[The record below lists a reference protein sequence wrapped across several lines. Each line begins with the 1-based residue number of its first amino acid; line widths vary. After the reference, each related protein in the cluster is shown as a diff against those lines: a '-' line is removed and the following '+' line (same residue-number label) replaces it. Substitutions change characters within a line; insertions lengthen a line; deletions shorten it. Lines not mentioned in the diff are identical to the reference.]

1 MNRLYQIALT
11 MIPGVGGK
19 TARQILELYPD
30 PEELFKENRKALEA
44 TFGKR
49 AIVDHILEK
58 AMFPAAEQEMEFVTK
73 NDIRILFVNDAD
85 YPQRLKR
92 SDCDD
97 TPILLYYKG
106 NADLNCSKTLSI
118 VGSRKATDYGRSAT
132 EQLVKELSSEN
143 MLIVSGLA
151 YGIDS
156 ASHQAALNNG
166 LPTVGV
172 LGHGLN
178 LIYPAQ
184 NRNLAKEMI
193 ANGGLLT
200 EFPSNTKL
208 DPGLFPARNRIIA
221 ALSDVVVV
229 MESAKKGGALITAEI
244 ANSYNRDVFALPGR
258 INDTYSEGCNMLI
271 RSNKANLLTSADD
284 IFYITGWKRK
294 KNQKAVQQSLFQE
307 LVGEEKLIYDLLLQH
322 KELTID
328 EISSLC
334 DLSLPKIA
342 KTLLTLELKNVCKF
356 LPGKIY
362 KLV

>member
-1 MNRLYQIALT
+1 MNPLYQIALT

-19 TARQILELYPD
+19 TARQILEFYPD
-30 PEELFKENRKALEA
+30 PEELFREDRKSLEA
-44 TFGKR
+44 AFGKR
-49 AIVDHILEK
+49 PIVDHILNK
-58 AMFPAAEQEMEFVTK
+58 ATLPAAENEMNFVEK
-73 NDIRILFVNDAD
+73 NNIRMLFVNNSD

-92 SDCDD
+92 PGCEDA
-97 TPILLYYKG
+97 PVLLYYKG
-106 NADLNCSKTLSI
+106 NADLNCGKVVAI
-118 VGSRKATDYGRSAT
+118 VGSRKATDYGRTAT
-132 EQLVKELSSEN
+132 EKLVQELTSEN
-143 MLIVSGLA
+143 ILIVSGLA
-151 YGIDS
+151 YGIDG

-178 LIYPAQ
+178 LIYPASH
-184 NRNLAKEMI
+184 RNLAKDML

-221 ALSDVVVV
+221 AMADVVVV
-229 MESAKKGGALITAEI
+229 MEAAKRGGALITAEI
-244 ANSYNRDVFALPGR
+244 ANGYNRDVFALPGR
-258 INDTYSEGCNMLI
+258 TTDTYSEGCNNLI
-271 RSNKANLLTSADD
+271 KSNKANLLTSADD
-284 IFYITGWKRK
+284 IFYITGWKRN
-294 KNQKAVQQSLFQE
+294 KNSKAVQQTMFQE
-307 LVGEEKLIYDLLLQH
+307 FVGEEKTIYDLLLLH

-342 KTLLTLELKNVCKF
+342 KTLLTLELKNVCKR

>member
-11 MIPGVGGK
+11 MIPQVGGK
-19 TARQILELYPD
+19 TARQILEVYPD
-30 PEELFKENRKALEA
+30 PEELFKESRKALETA
-44 TFGKR
+44 FGKR
-49 AIVDHILEK
+49 AIVDNILDK
-58 AMFPAAEQEMEFVTK
+58 SILAAAEKEMEFVTK
-73 NDIRILFVNDAD
+73 NDIKLLFVDDPD

-92 SDCDD
+92 PDCDD
-97 TPILLYYKG
+97 TPVLLYYKG
-106 NADLNCSKTLSI
+106 TADLNCSKTVSI
-118 VGSRKATDYGRSAT
+118 VGSRKATDYGRTVT
-132 EQLVKELSSEN
+132 EQIVKELASEN
-143 MLIVSGLA
+143 VLIVSGLA
-151 YGIDS
+151 YGIDG
-156 ASHQAALNNG
+156 ASHQAALANG

-178 LIYPAQ
+178 LIYPAAH
-184 NRNLAKEMI
+184 RNLAKDML
-193 ANGGLLT
+193 A
-200 EFPSNTKL
+200 SNTKL

-221 ALSDVVVV
+221 ALSDVVLV

-258 INDTYSEGCNMLI
+258 TTDTYSEGCNMLI

-294 KNQKAVQQSLFQE
+294 KNQKTVQQTMFQE
-307 LVGEEKLIYDLLLQH
+307 FEGEEKIIYDLLLQH

-342 KTLLTLELKNVCKF
+342 KNLLSLELKNVCKF

>member
-19 TARQILELYPD
+19 TARLILELYPD
-30 PEELFKENRKALEA
+30 PEELFKENRKTLE
-44 TFGKR
+44 TVFGKR
-49 AIVDHILEK
+49 AIVDHILAK
-58 AMFPAAEQEMEFVTK
+58 DMLPAAEQEMEFVTK
-73 NDIRILFVNDAD
+73 NDIRLLFVDDAD
-85 YPQRLKR
+85 FPQRLKR

-97 TPILLYYKG
+97 TPVLLYYKG
-106 NADLNCSKTLSI
+106 TADLNCSKIVGI

-184 NRNLAKEMI
+184 NRNLAKDMI

-294 KNQKAVQQSLFQE
+294 KTQKAVQQSLFQE

>member
-1 MNRLYQIALT
+1 MNPLYQIALT

-19 TARQILELYPD
+19 TARQILEFYPD
-30 PEELFKENRKALEA
+30 PEELFREDRKSLEA
-44 TFGKR
+44 AFGKR
-49 AIVDHILEK
+49 PIVDHILNK
-58 AMFPAAEQEMEFVTK
+58 ATLPAAENEMNFVEK
-73 NDIRILFVNDAD
+73 NNIRMLFVNNSD

-92 SDCDD
+92 PGCEDA
-97 TPILLYYKG
+97 PVLLYYKG
-106 NADLNCSKTLSI
+106 NADLNCGKVVAI
-118 VGSRKATDYGRSAT
+118 VGSRKATDYGRTAT
-132 EQLVKELSSEN
+132 EKLVQELTSEN
-143 MLIVSGLA
+143 ILIVSGLA
-151 YGIDS
+151 YGIDG

-178 LIYPAQ
+178 LIYPASH
-184 NRNLAKEMI
+184 RNLAKDML

-221 ALSDVVVV
+221 AMADVVVV
-229 MESAKKGGALITAEI
+229 MEAAKKGGALITAEI
-244 ANSYNRDVFALPGR
+244 ANGYNRDVFALPGR
-258 INDTYSEGCNMLI
+258 TTDTYSEGCNSLI
-271 RSNKANLLTSADD
+271 KSNKANLLTSAAD

-294 KNQKAVQQSLFQE
+294 KNQKTVQQTMFQE
-307 LVGEEKLIYDLLLQH
+307 FEGEEKIIYDLLLQH

-342 KTLLTLELKNVCKF
+342 KNLLSLELKNVCKF

>member
-30 PEELFKENRKALEA
+30 PEELFKENRKALE
-44 TFGKR
+44 TVFGKR

-58 AMFPAAEQEMEFVTK
+58 SMLPAAEQEMEFVTK
-73 NDIRILFVNDAD
+73 NDIRILFVDDAD

-106 NADLNCSKTLSI
+106 NADLNCSKMLSI

>member
-1 MNRLYQIALT
+1 

-73 NDIRILFVNDAD
+73 NDIRILFVDDAD

-92 SDCDD
+92 PDCDD

-156 ASHQAALNNG
+156 TSHQAALNNG

-184 NRNLAKEMI
+184 NRNIAKEMI

>member
-19 TARQILELYPD
+19 TARQILEFYPD
-30 PEELFKENRKALEA
+30 PEELFREDRKALEA
-44 TFGKR
+44 AFGKR
-49 AIVDHILEK
+49 PIVDHILNNV
-58 AMFPAAEQEMEFVTK
+58 MMSAAENEMNFVEK
-73 NDIRILFVNDAD
+73 NGIRMLFVNDSD

-92 SDCDD
+92 PGCEDA
-97 TPILLYYKG
+97 PVLLYYKG
-106 NADLNCSKTLSI
+106 NADLTCGKVVAI
-118 VGSRKATDYGRSAT
+118 VGSRKATDYGRTAT
-132 EQLVKELSSEN
+132 EKLVQELTLEN
-143 MLIVSGLA
+143 ILIVSGLA
-151 YGIDS
+151 YGIDG

-178 LIYPAQ
+178 LIYPASH
-184 NRNLAKEMI
+184 RNLAKDML

-221 ALSDVVVV
+221 ALADVVVV
-229 MESAKKGGALITAEI
+229 MEAAKKGGALITAEI
-244 ANSYNRDVFALPGR
+244 ANGYNRDVFALPGR
-258 INDTYSEGCNMLI
+258 TNDTYSEGCNNLI
-271 RSNKANLLTSADD
+271 KSNKANLLTSADD
-284 IFYITGWKRK
+284 IFYITGWKRNK
-294 KNQKAVQQSLFQE
+294 SHKPVQQTMFQE
-307 LVGEEKLIYDLLLQH
+307 FEGEEKIIYDLLLLH

-328 EISSLC
+328 DISVLC

-342 KTLLTLELKNVCKF
+342 KTLLTLELKNVCKR